1 METFTQPSPKPA
13 ARSARRDD
21 AWLAYL
27 PAEWRDMVVEPLD
40 FDEHREYEIAARR
53 CFGYDVD
60 GETCY
65 YAHGYVL
72 NESRSDD
79 DEDFYQV
86 VAYSETVHAWR
97 LRDDRWLIH
106 RIVHHCGEGA
116 PGTGFYSFAEQ
127 CPR

>member
-1 METFTQPSPKPA
+1 MRPLTLHANEQRK
-13 ARSARRDD
+13 RSTRRSD
-21 AWLAYL
+21 AWLAQL
-27 PAEWRDMVVEPLD
+27 PDEWRDMVITPLD
-40 FDEHREYEIAARR
+40 FVEHCEYEITARR

-65 YAHGYVL
+65 YAHGYAL

-106 RIVHHCGEGA
+106 RVVLHGGEA
-116 PGTGFYSFAEQ
+116 TPGRAFYTFAEH